1 MLRSITTLGGKRS
14 MNGRTAVTALLA
26 CMAAGSL
33 HATEVAVCTD
43 RGRAVFELADELAP
57 QNVANFLRYVDAGH
71 YTGTVFHR
79 AVPSFVVQGGGVDRR
94 LRPRPTF
101 PPVNNESRNGLG
113 NARGTIAAA
122 RSQDPNSAYAQFFV
136 NLEDNTALDPGRDA
150 GYTVFGRVKEGIAIF
165 DEIGRLPTGR
175 AGPFRG
181 DVPTPLVAIRS
192 IARHDEAAL
201 AALPADGREAL
212 LKAGM
217 AAAAASGDS
226 AEALRLVGHYRALC
240 GADDAEVSMIEARFA
255 LAGDNRN
262 RAVYVLEELL
272 ASLPPAASE
281 HAAATALYRTALTVV
296 PECEPAVPPSLPSAA
311 TATTE
316 EMVKSQQQ
324 VREFVTTGE
333 GYLACLSRLID
344 DEERSA
350 EDRNVGVNEHNR
362 MVTVMEE
369 TAATFNQQLRAFKAR
384 R

>member
-1 MLRSITTLGGKRS
+1 MNHGRILAATLLGLTGAGALR
-14 MNGRTAVTALLA
+14 
-26 CMAAGSL
+26 
-33 HATEVAVCTD
+33 ATEVAVCTD

-101 PPVNNESRNGLG
+101 PPVSNESRNGLG
-113 NARGTIAAA
+113 NSRGTIAAA
-122 RSQDPNSAYAQFFV
+122 RAQNPNSANAQFFV

-192 IARHDEAAL
+192 VARHDEAAL
-201 AALPADGREAL
+201 AALPDDGRETF
-212 LKAGM
+212 LKTAMG
-217 AAAAASGDS
+217 AAAAAGDS

-272 ASLPPAASE
+272 ASLPPTASE
-281 HAAATALYRTALTVV
+281 HTAATALYRTALTVV

-311 TATTE
+311 TATLE
-316 EMVKSQQQ
+316 EMVTAQQW
-324 VREFVTTGE
+324 VREFVATGE
-333 GYLACLSRLID
+333 SYLACLSQLID
-344 DEERSA
+344 DDERSA

-369 TAATFNQQLRAFKAR
+369 TANMFNQQLRAFRAR